1 MKKRE
6 MKNIGWKLNWL
17 TNMSYVFV
25 GLYFILSFCFFFFRE
40 MVGDEFVFVE
50 EFSKNHTDS
59 LDYLWLKDVCIPLIV
74 LTTPLTLI
82 FSKIMAIRVFNL
94 ILMSMYLLITIR
106 TLKKYKIQ
114 FLFHSLFYFATVGFF
129 FSATNDALYSLSLA
143 LFFILSQHSLEN
155 GKKYVSLTAFC
166 LILAIFTR
174 YIIIIFLPVII
185 FFLYRQYQE
194 DKESFRRFFK
204 MFLILLIPFLTI
216 NMGSIAHQGKI
227 SYTVKDRLQDQHGVS
242 WSQRQYLA
250 QILVNSGELR
260 FGQHPSW
267 EYTRKFLDENGTD
280 ALPKSIMKS
289 WLFDLELT
297 FKEFFKD
304 FSLTIFYAFRQV
316 GIVIFL
322 ILCLPLYNWLKK
334 KNLGE
339 SVIPLSIIYLIA
351 VFSFIII
358 SNVELR
364 WLSSGFLLGIWYY
377 SKLLSI
383 NKWSKVFQT
392 INSSVLILLSLY
404 GSFGLILRF

>member
-1 MKKRE
+1 
-6 MKNIGWKLNWL
+6 
-17 TNMSYVFV
+17 
-25 GLYFILSFCFFFFRE
+25 
-40 MVGDEFVFVE
+40 MVGDEFIFVE

-59 LDYLWLKDVCIPLIV
+59 LNYLWLKDVCIPLIV
-74 LTTPLTLI
+74 LTIPLTLI
-82 FSKIMAIRVFNL
+82 FSKIMAIRVLNL
-94 ILMSMYLLITIR
+94 ILMSIYLLITIR
-106 TLKKYKIQ
+106 TLKEYKIQ

-143 LFFILSQHSLEN
+143 LFFILSQHLLEN
-155 GKKYVSLTAFC
+155 GKKLVALAALS

-174 YIIIIFLPVII
+174 YIIIIFSPVII
-185 FFLYRQYQE
+185 FFLYRQYQK
-194 DKESFRRFFK
+194 DKESFRRFYK
-204 MFLILLIPFLTI
+204 IFLILLIPFLTI

-227 SYTVKDRLQDQHGVS
+227 SYTVKDRLQDQHGVT
-242 WSQRQYLA
+242 WAQRQYLS
-250 QILVNSGELR
+250 QILVNAGELE
-260 FGQHPSW
+260 FAQHSSW
-267 EYTRKFLDENGTD
+267 EDTRKYLDEKGSD
-280 ALPKSIMKS
+280 ALPKSSLTS

-304 FSLTIFYAFRQV
+304 FSLTIFYGFRQI

-322 ILCLPLYNWLKK
+322 ILFLPLYNWLKK
-334 KNLGE
+334 KNLSE

-364 WLSSGFLLGIWYY
+364 WLSSGFLLGIWYF

-383 NKWSKVFQT
+383 KKWSKVFQT